1 MRIFA
6 KLYKAFRGLFGFDS
20 EGVEV

>member
-6 KLYKAFRGLFGFDS
+6 KLYKALLGLFGFDS
-20 EGVEV
+20 EGVGV